1 MVQGAYRAE
10 EKGKGQQKKLISA
23 HEAYSLLV
31 GEIGIPRHEFLYEL
45 RLWELDAIV
54 TGYRRR
60 AIELWNS
67 TRWQTFYILSAMGAK
82 LTNPKDIQE
91 FPWDHDDEAE
101 LTVDEVND
109 IKAEIDAI
117 NSMHNEENNGDNSSL
132 L

>member
-1 MVQGAYRAE
+1 M
-10 EKGKGQQKKLISA
+10 
-23 HEAYSLLV
+23 
-31 GEIGIPRHEFLYEL
+31 GEIGIPRHEFLYDL
-45 RLWELDAIV
+45 KLWELDSIV

-67 TRWQTFYILSAMGAK
+67 TRWQTFYILNAMGAK
-82 LTNPKDIQE
+82 SITKPKDIQE
-91 FPWDHDDEAE
+91 FPWDRDDDAAE

-117 NSMHNEENNGDNSSL
+117 NSMHNEEDNGDNSSL